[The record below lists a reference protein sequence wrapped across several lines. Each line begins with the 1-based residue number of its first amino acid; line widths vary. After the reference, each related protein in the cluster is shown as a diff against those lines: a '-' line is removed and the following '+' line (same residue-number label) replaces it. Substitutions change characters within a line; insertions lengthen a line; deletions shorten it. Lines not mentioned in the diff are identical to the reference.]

1 VSLARPAWIMR
12 TDRRTKTLGVLGALV
27 LGLLAVPRPV
37 MAEPALVPPDLR
49 EQAITI
55 DATQVH
61 PPTWWYV
68 PGITPIIW
76 SLDPSSTEAFRT
88 TEPHQLAL
96 KPGAY
101 QFGTFTFD
109 FPFVVTPEGVLDFAR
124 SLDECVGGRGT
135 HTLTVRCSQT
145 QPFVRQ
151 PEYNV
156 GGK

>member
-1 VSLARPAWIMR
+1 MR

-37 MAEPALVPPDLR
+37 VAEPALVPPDLR

-76 SLDPSSTEAFRT
+76 SLDPDSTDAFRT
-88 TEPHQLAL
+88 TEPRELAV
-96 KPGAY
+96 KPGSY
-101 QFGTFTFD
+101 RFGTFTFN
-109 FPFVVTPEGVLDFAR
+109 FPFVVTREGTVDFAAT
-124 SLDECVGGRGT
+124 LDQCVAGRGT
-135 HTLTVRCSQT
+135 STLHVRCGRT
-145 QPFVRQ
+145 QPYSGQ
-151 PEYNV
+151 PEY
-156 GGK
+156 